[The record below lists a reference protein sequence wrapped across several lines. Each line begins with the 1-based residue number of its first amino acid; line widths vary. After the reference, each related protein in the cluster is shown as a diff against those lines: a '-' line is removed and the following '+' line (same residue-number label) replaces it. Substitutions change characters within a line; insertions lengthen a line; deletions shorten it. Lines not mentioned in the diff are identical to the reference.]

1 MRVVHDRRRP
11 RRSPDTLT
19 VDDLLTAEAF
29 DADDLLGR
37 EHPTGSAHESGK
49 FLPPPRVGQRRRVPP
64 PREPEGRLAKAAKLA
79 GLTTAASLL
88 VGAVVASSLVTRTRS
103 DQTARTNP
111 APPPITGAAALGGF
125 ALQGDGRPLHEQS
138 RPPAASTPTQVP
150 ATSPTPP
157 APSSSSAGATSPAPD
172 HTDRVGLVKQFY
184 QRMGSQRPQDAL
196 AMLSPEV
203 TGDQPGDLVRAW
215 SSMSKVQMDTA
226 RVQPDGS
233 VIAVVTMLRQDGA
246 RLRVTQQFGLAGDG
260 DTMISRVVLL
270 SAEQLRS

>member
-1 MRVVHDRRRP
+1 MRVVHDRRRT
-11 RRSPDTLT
+11 RRSPATLT
-19 VDDLLTAEAF
+19 VNDLLTAEAF

-37 EHPTGSAHESGK
+37 EYPIDSAHESGK
-49 FLPPPRVGQRRRVPP
+49 FLPPPSVGQRRRVPP

-103 DQTARTNP
+103 DQTARQNP

-125 ALQGDGRPLHEQS
+125 ALQGNGRPLHEES
-138 RPPAASTPTQVP
+138 RPPAAMPPTKVP
-150 ATSPTPP
+150 TTGANPP
-157 APSSSSAGATSPAPD
+157 APSSLPVDADAPTRD
-172 HTDRVGLVKQFY
+172 HVDDRVDLVKQFY

-203 TGDQPGDLVRAW
+203 AGDQPGDLVRAW
-215 SSMSKVQMDTA
+215 SSMSKVQVDVA

-270 SAEQLRS
+270 SAEQL

>member
-1 MRVVHDRRRP
+1 MRVVHDRRRT

-29 DADDLLGR
+29 DTDGLLGR
-37 EHPTGSAHESGK
+37 EYPIDSAHESGK

-103 DQTARTNP
+103 DQTARPNP
-111 APPPITGAAALGGF
+111 VPPPITGAAALGGF
-125 ALQGDGRPLHEQS
+125 ALQGNGRPLREES
-138 RPPAASTPTQVP
+138 RPPAATTPAQIPVTG
-150 ATSPTPP
+150 ANPP
-157 APSSSSAGATSPAPD
+157 APSSSPASATKAPD
-172 HTDRVGLVKQFY
+172 RPDDGVDLVKQFY
-184 QRMGSQRPQDAL
+184 QRMASQRPQDAL

-203 TGDQPGDLVRAW
+203 AGDQPGDLVRAW
-215 SSMSKVQMDTA
+215 SSMSKVQVDTA
-226 RVQPDGS
+226 KVQPDGS

-246 RLRVTQQFGLAGDG
+246 RLRVTQQFGLTGDG
-260 DTMISRVVLL
+260 DTVISRVVLL
-270 SAEQLRS
+270 SAEQL